1 MAKYPN
7 AVPTNTDYPDRQDD
21 QDWIY
26 AERYNEIKN
35 EVLAIC
41 QELGVLPKG
50 SYASVRARL
59 DALEAA
65 GVPESLELNVFLNAF
80 RIAAVGSLSVLQMA
94 AAIVDE
100 YEDETGI
107 DAAAS
112 TGEQYDPTN
121 DLYAPGYDSYTKLLL
136 HCNGA
141 DGSTEFTDEIG
152 HTVTPQGNA
161 QIDTARSK
169 FGGAS
174 ALLDGSGDY
183 LVVPNASE
191 LHPGSGDFT
200 IDMWVY
206 VTDLSSRRCLW
217 SDGDGLGS
225 SSFCWFIN
233 TDGHLLFFTG
243 DTDYIGSSATPI
255 SVNTWAHVALVRSGT
270 TLKMYINGTEDYSG
284 TFSNDFTTT
293 NDIWIGRR
301 NGPTP
306 YDFVG
311 NIDEI
316 RFSKGVARWTANFTP
331 PSSEYEPDENMTLI
345 SQAFTAEE
353 QPDEAR
359 IVIFEED
366 VDSITLNTD
375 LKAYVSRDGGTTW
388 TQITLSDE
396 GHYESGKRILTGTAD
411 ISSQPAGTS
420 MKYKIETLNNK
431 NLKIHGTALSWA

>member
-7 AVPTNTDYPDRQDD
+7 AIPTNTDYPDREDD

-26 AERYNEIKN
+26 AERYNELKN
-35 EVLAIC
+35 EILAIC

-107 DAAAS
+107 DTAAS
-112 TGEQYDPTN
+112 TNEDYDSAN
-121 DLYAPGYDSYTKLLL
+121 DLYTPTSETETNDDPTSDMLSQSGLSAFNAAECVDNDTGTNAFHTDSSSPGAWLQVDLGAGNAKEYTKLRLYARNAGL
-136 HCNGA
+136 NSTWDIQYSD
-141 DGSTEFTDEIG
+141 DGSSW
-152 HTVTPQGNA
+152 
-161 QIDTARSK
+161 DTAY
-169 FGGAS
+169 
-174 ALLDGSGDY
+174 SGFN
-183 LVVPNASE
+183 P
-191 LHPGSGDFT
+191 
-200 IDMWVY
+200 
-206 VTDLSSRRCLW
+206 
-217 SDGDGLGS
+217 S
-225 SSFCWFIN
+225 SSGWN
-233 TDGHLLFFTG
+233 TASWASVGSHRYWRIYLTNTPGTG
-243 DTDYIGSSATPI
+243 PWI
-255 SVNTWAHVALVRSGT
+255 
-270 TLKMYINGTEDYSG
+270 TEMEWYRPG
-284 TFSNDFTTT
+284 QT
-293 NDIWIGRR
+293 N
-301 NGPTP
+301 
-306 YDFVG
+306 
-311 NIDEI
+311 
-316 RFSKGVARWTANFTP
+316 
-331 PSSEYEPDENMTLI
+331 NMTLI
-345 SQAFTAEE
+345 SDTFTAEE

-359 IVIFEED
+359 IIIFEED
-366 VDSITLNTD
+366 IDSITLNTD
-375 LKAYVSRDGGTTW
+375 LKAYASRDGGTTW